1 VHEHFPFCFLAYVD
15 GFSFVFFLLDCWIV
29 DFSGKLTATLA
40 YYLWGNVALFE
51 LTVGGELNSGFH

>member
-1 VHEHFPFCFLAYVD
+1 MVFLL
-15 GFSFVFFLLDCWIV
+15 FFFLLDCWIV